1 MTLQPFPREIRIV
14 DLAAQYRRY
23 QQEIDAAIRNVLATA
38 AFIQGPQV
46 ALFEQALRDYTG
58 AAAVVSCG
66 NGTDALQI
74 AMMALEL
81 EPGDEVIVPV
91 NTYVATAEVLALL
104 RITPVFAEVDPASFL
119 LDERRLH
126 SYITPK
132 TRAIV
137 PVHLYGQCADME
149 SILDIAARHNL
160 FVIEDT
166 AQALGAVYTF
176 SDGRQQMAGTMGTLG
191 TTSFFPTKSLGCYGD
206 GGAIFTNDAQYA
218 EKMRMIANHGQRIKY
233 HHELV
238 GINSRLDTLQAAILQ
253 VKLQYLPEEIQKR
266 NAVAAFYDSQLSA
279 TAEIQLPARSDRSTH
294 VFHQYTI
301 QTKHRDALKAHL
313 VARGIPAALYYPLLL
328 HQQKAYRAYS
338 SDTFPVAGHIQAH
351 MLSLPI
357 HPEMQEDEL
366 MFICSEIKTF
376 LAGQRQA
383 GSV

>member
-1 MTLQPFPREIRIV
+1 MTSHRFPREIRIV
-14 DLAAQYRRY
+14 DLVAQYCVY
-23 QQEIDAAIRNVLATA
+23 QEEIDTAIRDVLTTA

-46 ALFEQALRDYTG
+46 FSFEQALRDYTG
-58 AAAVVSCG
+58 AAAVISCG

-104 RITPVFAEVDPASFL
+104 HITPVFADIDPYTFM
-119 LDERRLH
+119 LDDSQLH
-126 SYITPK
+126 LYITPRTK
-132 TRAIV
+132 AIV
-137 PVHLYGQCADME
+137 PVHLYGQCANME
-149 SILDIAARHNL
+149 TILRIAARHNL

-166 AQALGAVYTF
+166 AQALGAIYTF

-206 GGAIFTNDAQYA
+206 GGAIFTNDARYA

-233 HHELV
+233 HHEIV
-238 GINSRLDTLQAAILQ
+238 GVNSRLDTLQAAILQ
-253 VKLQYLPEEIQKR
+253 VKLKYLQREIHKR
-266 NAVAAFYDSQLSA
+266 NEVAAFYDKQLGTIA
-279 TAEIQLPARSDRSTH
+279 GLQIPARCKHSTH

-313 VARGIPAALYYPLLL
+313 IARGIPAALYYPLLL
-328 HQQKAYRAYS
+328 HRQKAYQAYA
-338 SDTFPVAGHIQAH
+338 SDTFPVAEHVHAH

-357 HPEMQEDEL
+357 HPTMQEDEVI
-366 MFICSEIKTF
+366 FICSAVKAF
-376 LAGQRQA
+376 LVGQY
-383 GSV
+383 